1 MTPGFRS
8 IGLLVL
14 GLLLLLGGCRIVALQ
29 ILRFRRLEVFADE
42 RVGHPVVEVDIL
54 VHREQLDNAAGLEAG
69 GNRAS

>member
-29 ILRFRRLEVFADE
+29 ILRFRRLEVFAGKQVDHPAVD
-42 RVGHPVVEVDIL
+42 VGTL
-54 VHREQLDNAAGLEAG
+54 VRREQLDNAAGG
-69 GNRAS
+69 GSGR